1 MGHHTTTK
9 VARTQRPDTRPNES
23 RRRRAQAKAADA
35 QKIQEIRVTKTQ
47 KADKKERELQKM
59 ALRDTAQVSEEK
71 YVRALKKKLKDI
83 DLLLARQKKGE
94 TMDKQQLAKIET
106 LDSVMEAMET
116 ALAKSATAAGEEM
129 DEEEEEEEE
138 EDET

>member
-23 RRRRAQAKAADA
+23 RRRRAQAKAAEK
-35 QKIQEIRVTKTQ
+35 QNIQEIRVTKTQ
-47 KADKKERELQKM
+47 SSEKKERELPKL
-59 ALRDTAQVSEEK
+59 ALRDTKQVSEEK
-71 YVRALKKKLKDI
+71 YLRALKKKLKDI

-106 LDSVMEAMET
+106 LDTVMEAMEK
-116 ALAKSATAAGEEM
+116 ALAKSAGKM
-129 DEEEEEEEE
+129 DDDEEEEE
-138 EDET
+138 EDEDDT

>member
-1 MGHHTTTK
+1 
-9 VARTQRPDTRPNES
+9 
-23 RRRRAQAKAADA
+23 
-35 QKIQEIRVTKTQ
+35 
-47 KADKKERELQKM
+47 M

-83 DLLLARQKKGE
+83 DLLLVRQKKGE

-106 LDSVMEAMET
+106 LDTVMEAMET
-116 ALAKSATAAGEEM
+116 ALAKSAAAAAGNM
-129 DEEEEEEEE
+129 DDDEEEE

>member
-47 KADKKERELQKM
+47 KSEKKERELPKL
-59 ALRDTAQVSEEK
+59 ALRDTKQVSEEK
-71 YVRALKKKLKDI
+71 YLRALKKKLKDI
-83 DLLLARQKKGE
+83 DHLLARQKKGE